1 MDLYSIALFLHIV
14 GALILI
20 ALLTVEGV
28 SLRLGSDSALLNRV
42 LGPISAVLILGP
54 GLYMVATQAGWTA
67 WVVVGIV
74 AWVLIAVLGAVTGVT
89 LMTGRLSRRSAAVSW
104 AARVGVALGVV
115 FIMTTKPGLALS
127 VLAVVFGAVAGTAAG
142 TIARR
147 RVQPA

>member
-20 ALLTVEGV
+20 ALLTIEGV
-28 SLRLGSDSALLNRV
+28 SLRLGGDSARLNRI

-54 GLYMVATQAGWTA
+54 GLYMVAVQAGWTA

-74 AWVLIAVLGAVTGVT
+74 AWVLIALVGAATGIGV
-89 LMTGRLSRRSAAVSW
+89 MTGRLNRRVAALSW
-104 AARVGVALGVV
+104 AVRVGTAVGVV
-115 FIMTTKPGLALS
+115 FIMTTKPGLLGS
-127 VLAVVFGAVAGTAAG
+127 VIAVAAGGLAGAVIAATAM
-142 TIARR
+142 R